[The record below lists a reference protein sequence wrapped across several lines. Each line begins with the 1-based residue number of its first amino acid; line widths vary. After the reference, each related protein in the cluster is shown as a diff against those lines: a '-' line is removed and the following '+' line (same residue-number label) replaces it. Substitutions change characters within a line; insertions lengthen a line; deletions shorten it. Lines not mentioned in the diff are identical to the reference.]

1 MGMKPG
7 VKGKVWDG
15 AWRPVNKKY
24 IDGWNHIFGKKKK
37 KNERK
42 KNEKTKSSV

>member
-1 MGMKPG
+1 MRSG
-7 VKGKVWDG
+7 VKGKQWDG
-15 AWRPVNKKY
+15 FWRPGNKKY
-24 IDGWNHIFGKKKK
+24 KDGWNHIFGKK